1 MRTKKKVCQYFAK
14 LAFVTISKQKNNLS
28 IIIFIFLSERNAV
41 QRHLVRNLINKE
53 VVAQLIFNVKLY
65 VNVI

>member
-1 MRTKKKVCQYFAK
+1 VCQYFAK